1 MLKNL
6 LNELEQCL
14 IEAKNPILPY
24 LEGGTPF
31 DPDDFANRLHSLEL
45 DVCEDL
51 NILYSWKPG
60 LKKEFA
66 ADPRFKYDTFA
77 FGSHMDYT
85 EALRIYQLEREKG
98 TFESRFFP
106 IFSRIGFKPETA
118 TFIDL
123 SKKSKTF
130 GKICHGNPIKFK
142 PEELHLAFHSL
153 SWMIES
159 MVIYYKHGL
168 FTIDEEGMLT

>member
-51 NILYSWKPG
+51 NILYTWKPG
-60 LKKEFA
+60 LKKEFVNN
-66 ADPRFKYDTFA
+66 PYFKFQTFVL
-77 FGSHMDYT
+77 GSHMDYA
-85 EALRIYQLEREKG
+85 EALRNYQLEREKG

-106 IFSRIGFKPETA
+106 ILLPPGFDPRSA

-123 SKKSKTF
+123 SKRSDTF
-130 GKICHGNPIKFK
+130 GKIYYDDPTREVTGFHPIFNSIS
-142 PEELHLAFHSL
+142 E
-153 SWMIES
+153 MIETFL
-159 MVIYYKHGL
+159 IHYKYNL
-168 FTIDEEGMLT
+168 FTINEEGILT